1 MIKSNIIGYKWE
13 KNKRGKSNSDKNLF
27 IYSLVKRLLSTCSVL
42 RTESSSRDTEVN
54 NTEADHSL
62 PRKKNKQTWS
72 DKRIVRNM
80 QQTCRKSLL
89 PKTRR
94 EE

>member
-1 MIKSNIIGYKWE
+1 M
-13 KNKRGKSNSDKNLF
+13 F
-27 IYSLVKRLLSTCSVL
+27 IYSLVKCLLSTYSVL

-54 NTEADHSL
+54 NTEVDHSI

-72 DKRIVRNM
+72 DKCIVRNM

-89 PKTRR
+89 PEMARQ
-94 EE
+94 E

>member
-1 MIKSNIIGYKWE
+1 M
-13 KNKRGKSNSDKNLF
+13 F

-80 QQTCRKSLL
+80 HRLVKKSPPQDQEGGVEISAKSTKTSHPLL
-89 PKTRR
+89 QPPAL
-94 EE
+94 